1 MADSAETT
9 LGALVELTPG
19 FPFASA
25 GFTAEPDDIRL
36 VRGDN
41 VAQGS
46 LRWANAAR
54 WPRTEPVDPKY
65 HLQVGDVVLAMDRPW
80 IEAGLK
86 YAELRSVDV
95 PSYLVQRVARLRAKP
110 GTDQR
115 YIAHIVGSRAF
126 TEYVLAIQTGSA
138 VPHISGPQ
146 IASFVLTPH
155 SLEEQ
160 RAIAEVLGALDDKI
174 AANTRLAAAA
184 DNLATVLFRKT
195 VAGASMGP
203 AAFDTVATIGG
214 GGTPSSKTPE
224 YWDGDV
230 KWASPTDITRLGGP
244 YLFDTSRRITE
255 LGLAKCSSRLYP
267 EGSILMTSRATIGA
281 FAIAQTPVAVN
292 QGFIVVVP
300 PDNTL
305 RYWLLHEMRDRV
317 EEFLTHANGATFLEL
332 SRGNFRKLQV
342 RLADAGKM
350 ESFGQR
356 AAALHSAAAAALRQ
370 NLALA
375 ATRDAILPALMSGK
389 LRIRDA
395 QNVVSDIC

>member
-174 AANTRLAAAA
+174 AANTRAERLADDLIRQMHARAVAAPGSGNDRLLEA
-184 DNLATVLFRKT
+184 FTFSFGEPFSGEQFSEPGVGRPLIRIRDLRTFESQVWTTESRTRETVVRPGEIVVGMDAEFRATAWLGEPGLLNQRVCRVT
-195 VAGASMGP
+195 SRVAGAAFVREALREPLAEIEGYKSGTTVIHLNKGDLDRHTVVIPSAP
-203 AAFDTVATIGG
+203 ALQAFEATAEPVFARRVA
-214 GGTPSSKTPE
+214 
-224 YWDGDV
+224 
-230 KWASPTDITRLGGP
+230 
-244 YLFDTSRRITE
+244 
-255 LGLAKCSSRLYP
+255 
-267 EGSILMTSRATIGA
+267 
-281 FAIAQTPVAVN
+281 
-292 QGFIVVVP
+292 
-300 PDNTL
+300 
-305 RYWLLHEMRDRV
+305 
-317 EEFLTHANGATFLEL
+317 
-332 SRGNFRKLQV
+332 
-342 RLADAGKM
+342 
-350 ESFGQR
+350 
-356 AAALHSAAAAALRQ
+356 SAAERRGIAAI
-370 NLALA
+370 
-375 ATRDAILPALMSGK
+375 RDTLLPALMSGK
-389 LRIRDA
+389 LRVRDA
-395 QNVVSDIC
+395 ERLAEAHT